1 MKCNRILFV
10 CGLFILAFLTQSLNT
25 STQNKSN
32 PDRTAPEPKIQAAIL
47 LDVSNSMDGLIEQ
60 AKAQLWNMVTVM
72 NKARC
77 DGKIPRLEIAI
88 YEYGRS
94 TNDVSK
100 GYVKQISPFSNDLDK
115 LSASLFSLT
124 TKGGN
129 EFCGQVILTS
139 LQELPWDPSS
149 NNYKVIFIAGN
160 ESFLQGNVSF
170 TQACTEAEKKGVI
183 VNTIYCGDRDQGIR
197 EHWNLGSE
205 CGKGSFTN
213 IDNNE
218 KPIFI
223 PTPYD
228 STLLVLNVQLNNTYI
243 YYGSQGKERHEM
255 QSAMDSNNETINK
268 TVAVNRTA
276 VKGNASLYNNST
288 WDLVDAYKDDK
299 KVVDQVEMKTLPENL
314 RNLSRAQLKTEV
326 EKRQKERT
334 GIQQEIG
341 KLNSLRNNFIQEK
354 KKEIAGQE
362 NKYTL
367 EQAIEQIIREQ
378 AGRANMKIE

>member
-1 MKCNRILFV
+1 MKRNRILIV
-10 CGLFILAFLTQSLNT
+10 TSLVILATLTQSLIT
-25 STQNKSN
+25 PALKKEN
-32 PDRTAPEPKIQAAIL
+32 PAAPAPEAKIQAAIL

-60 AKAQLWNMVTVM
+60 AKAQLWNMVSVM

-129 EFCGQVILTS
+129 EFCGQVMLSS

-197 EHWNLGSE
+197 EHWNLGAE

-243 YYGSQGKERHEM
+243 YYGSQGKDRHEM
-255 QSAMDSNNETINK
+255 QSAMDSNNENINK
-268 TVAVNRTA
+268 TVAVNRAA

-299 KVVDQVEMKTLPENL
+299 KVVDEVEMKTLPEKF
-314 RNLSRAQLKTEV
+314 RNLTRAQLKTAI
-326 EKRQKERT
+326 EKNQAERAA
-334 GIQQEIG
+334 IQQKIG
-341 KLNSLRNNFIQEK
+341 KLNSQRNNFIMDK
-354 KKEIAGQE
+354 KKEMTGQE

-378 AGRANMKIE
+378 ASRANMKIE